1 MFSIEFEPVGCRSE
15 FPPGLT
21 LLDCARALGVGLI
34 SLCAGE
40 GTCGRCVVKVVRGRV
55 SAVTAAEAALL
66 TPQQLAGGYRL
77 ACQTIPLSDCCLFV
91 PPESLSTPQRLL
103 LEGTEITV
111 PLDPPVRLYTVTVLP
126 PSLDDLRAYDRRL
139 LEALQQQHGLA
150 IPCIDPGLLRDLV
163 PHLCASGHTVQVAVR
178 SGEAIAVL
186 PMGAQPLGL
195 AVDLGTTKIALY
207 LVDMLTGRTLAS
219 MGIMNP
225 QIAYGED
232 VISRLAYGIGGP
244 SQATHLQ
251 RLVTEALNQAL
262 ADLCAQV
269 QAKPA
274 QVVEMVV
281 VGNTAMHH
289 LFLGLPVE
297 QLGHAPY
304 VAAAQEP
311 IDIKARDL
319 GLNLATG
326 AYVHLLPI
334 VAGFVG
340 ADHVAVLLATGADT
354 ADGAV
359 LIIDIGTNTEICL
372 ANRGMLTSL
381 SCASGP
387 AFEGAHIRYGMRAA
401 TGAIEHLRLVG
412 ERVEYQT
419 IGGGRPAG
427 LCGSAVLDAIAQLYL
442 AGVLTTNGRISRHPR
457 VRETSAGREFVLV
470 DETEAIG
477 HAITITQKDVRQVQL
492 AKGAICTGIRVL
504 LEKNG
509 LKATAIERVIIAG
522 AFGTYIDIN
531 NAVAIGLL
539 PDLPLERFQQVG
551 NAAGTGARMALL
563 SQRKRA
569 EAQAIARRIGYIELA
584 TMPGFAD
591 IFAQAMALG
600 RWS

>member
-1 MFSIEFEPVGCRSE
+1 MIRVEFEPIGCRSE

-21 LLDCARALGVGLI
+21 ALDCARALGVGLI
-34 SLCAGE
+34 SLCAGD
-40 GTCGRCVVKVVRGRV
+40 GTCGRCVVKVVQGRV
-55 SAVTAAEAALL
+55 SAVTAAETALL

-91 PPESLSTPQRLL
+91 PPESLSAPQRLL
-103 LEGTEITV
+103 LEGTEIAV
-111 PLDPPVRLYTVTVLP
+111 PPDPPVRLYTVTVP
-126 PSLDDLRAYDRRL
+126 SPSLDDLRAYDRRL

-150 IPCIDPGLLRDLV
+150 ATCTDPDLLRDLAS
-163 PHLCASGHTVQVAVR
+163 HLCTPGHTVQVAVR
-178 SGEAIAVL
+178 SGEVVAIL
-186 PMGAQPLGL
+186 PTDAQPLGL

-207 LVDMLTGRTLAS
+207 LVDMLTGRTLAN

-232 VISRLAYGIGGP
+232 VISRLAYGMGGP

-251 RLVTEALNQAL
+251 RLVIDALNQAL

-281 VGNTAMHH
+281 VGNTVMHH
-289 LFLGLPVE
+289 LFLGLPIE

-304 VAAAQEP
+304 VAAAQGP
-311 IDIKARDL
+311 IDIKARSL

-326 AYVHLLPI
+326 AYVHLPPI

-340 ADHVAVLLATGADT
+340 ADHVAVLLATGAAA
-354 ADGAV
+354 ADGVV
-359 LIIDIGTNTEICL
+359 LIMDIGTNTEICL
-372 ANRGMLTSL
+372 VNRGMLTSL

-387 AFEGAHIRYGMRAA
+387 ALEGAHIRYGMRAT

-442 AGVLTTNGRISRHPR
+442 AGILTANGRMSHHPR
-457 VRETSAGREFVLV
+457 VRETPAGREFVLV
-470 DETEAIG
+470 DEAEAVNQ
-477 HAITITQKDVRQVQL
+477 AIAITQKDVRQVQL
-492 AKGAICTGIRVL
+492 AKGAICAGIRAL

-531 NAVAIGLL
+531 SAVAIGLL
-539 PDLPLERFQQVG
+539 PDLPPERFQQVG

-563 SQRKRA
+563 SRHKRA
-569 EAQAIARRIGYIELA
+569 EAQAIAGRVGYIELA
-584 TMPGFAD
+584 TVPGFAD
-591 IFAQAMALG
+591 IFAQAMALE